1 MKTVRVLS
9 AGGMFGAW
17 QAGAW
22 KTIADSFEPDL
33 VVGASIGAVN
43 GWAIAGGCPPDELI
57 DAWLNL
63 EAAGRFRWQMPRGPF
78 HGVLDSEPLLEVMR
92 GIHSRYRPRTE
103 FALVLTDLLKLRP
116 RIVSHP
122 EVSWEH
128 LAASTAL
135 IGIYDQIKLEGR
147 IYSDGGLLSA
157 LPIWAAAELGATHI
171 VALDVLP
178 ESPGLVAKTFVR
190 TMRMIAP
197 FRPFVPPEIEVIR
210 LSPPV
215 LLGSTLDALR
225 WKRENAEAWIQ
236 QGERAAATLKHLL
249 PNCFE
254 RQ

>member
-1 MKTVRVLS
+1 MKTALVLS

-22 KTIADSFEPDL
+22 KAIAGSFEPDL

-63 EAAGRFRWQMPRGPF
+63 EAAGTFRWQVPRRPH
-78 HGVLDSEPLLEVMR
+78 HGVLDSEPLIQVIR
-92 GIHSRYRPRTE
+92 GIHAAYRPRTE
-103 FALVLTDLLKLRP
+103 FALVVTDLMKLRP
-116 RIVSHP
+116 RIVKHP
-122 EVSWEH
+122 EVTWEH

-135 IGIYDQIKLEGR
+135 VGIFDQIRLEGR
-147 IYSDGGLLSA
+147 LYSDGGLLSA
-157 LPIWAAAELGATHI
+157 LPIWAAAELGATRI

-178 ESPGLVAKTFVR
+178 QSPGLVAKTFVR

-197 FRPFVPPEIEVIR
+197 FRPVVPEGIEVIR
-210 LSPPV
+210 LSPPK
-215 LLGSTLDALR
+215 LLGSALEALK
-225 WKRENAEAWIQ
+225 WKRENAEAWVR
-236 QGERAAATLKHLL
+236 QGERDAATLKHLL
-249 PNCFE
+249 LNCFE